1 MGRSIL
7 IVSPAWLGD
16 IIMSQS
22 LLKTLK
28 KQEPDCHITVY
39 APAYAHVIIERMAEV
54 DKIIENPFAHGTFN
68 LKARYAEGQKLKAM
82 GFDKAYI
89 LPNSLKS
96 ALPPFFAGIKER
108 IGLKGESRYVLLNKM
123 RKDKNAFKRMTARY
137 VALAYVDDKSV
148 TGDET
153 LPAFDYPQLQLKA
166 PSPELLERLN
176 LTLDRP
182 LLVLGCGANYGPA
195 KLWPAEYFA
204 KVSVHFIKRGWTVV
218 APGSPKDKPTTEL
231 IAKHIQDIATAD
243 ATAAADS
250 SADAAAATGAL
261 DYDYLA
267 HYKEIAGMTSLTEVL
282 DLIGASSAAVCND
295 SGLMHTVAAANVPQV
310 CIFGSTSTGYTPP
323 LSDIAECVE
332 STQPCHP
339 CFKRTCKF
347 ETYACLKELT
357 PELVIEKLTNVIN
370 KRNAIP
376 CATTTA

>member
-1 MGRSIL
+1 MARRIL

-28 KQEPDCHITVY
+28 KQDPDCHITVY
-39 APAYAHVIIERMAEV
+39 APAYAHVIIERMSEV
-54 DKIIENPFAHGTFN
+54 DEIIENPFAHGTLN

-96 ALPPFFAGIKER
+96 ALPPFFAAIKER
-108 IGLKGESRYVLLNKM
+108 IGLKGESRYLLLNKM

-148 TGDET
+148 IGDAS
-153 LPAFDYPQLQLKA
+153 LPAFDYPQLQLKP
-166 PSPELLERLN
+166 PSPDLLDRLGLN
-176 LTLDRP
+176 LDRP

-204 KVSVHFIKRGWTVV
+204 RVSVHFIKQGWTVL

-231 IAKHIQDIATAD
+231 IAQHIQALAD
-243 ATAAADS
+243 ADRAKNSNS
-250 SADAAAATGAL
+250 STSTDGL
-261 DYDYLA
+261 DEFDYLA
-267 HYKEIAGMTSLTEVL
+267 HYKDIAGMTSLTEVL

-323 LSDIAECVE
+323 LSDIAQCVE

-357 PELVIEKLTNVIN
+357 PELVIEKLTSVIN

-376 CATTTA
+376 CATTSA